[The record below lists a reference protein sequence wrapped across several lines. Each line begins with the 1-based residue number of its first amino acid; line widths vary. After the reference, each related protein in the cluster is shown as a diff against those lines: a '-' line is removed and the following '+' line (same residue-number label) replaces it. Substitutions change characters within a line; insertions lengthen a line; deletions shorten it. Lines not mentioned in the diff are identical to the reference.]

1 MDYTRQQIEQVEE
14 YASLFLKISD
24 IALLIGVD
32 PDVLRDD
39 IADRTSD
46 VSFVYHVTK
55 LQTIA
60 RLRRQ
65 EIQQAELGSNIAIEL
80 VSKYITDQTLDE

>member
-1 MDYTRQQIEQVEE
+1 MKYTREQIEKVEE

-39 IADRTSD
+39 IADRSTD
-46 VSFVYHVTK
+46 VSKNYLITK
-55 LQTIA
+55 LLTIA
-60 RLRRQ
+60 ILRRQ

>member
-1 MDYTRQQIEQVEE
+1 MDYTRKQIEQVEE

-39 IADRTSD
+39 IADKSSD
-46 VSFVYHVTK
+46 VSLNYHVTK